1 MVISTKQGDS
11 TNGFNQQ
18 KQASKG
24 KAHNCSVFH
33 VFFSFCK
40 MLRGCISIR
49 TWHPCAACLGPK
61 TVPALADY

>member
-24 KAHNCSVFH
+24 KAHCSVFH
-33 VFFSFCK
+33 VFF
-40 MLRGCISIR
+40 LV
-49 TWHPCAACLGPK
+49 L
-61 TVPALADY
+61 

>member
-33 VFFSFCK
+33 VFFLF
-40 MLRGCISIR
+40 L
-49 TWHPCAACLGPK
+49 
-61 TVPALADY
+61 